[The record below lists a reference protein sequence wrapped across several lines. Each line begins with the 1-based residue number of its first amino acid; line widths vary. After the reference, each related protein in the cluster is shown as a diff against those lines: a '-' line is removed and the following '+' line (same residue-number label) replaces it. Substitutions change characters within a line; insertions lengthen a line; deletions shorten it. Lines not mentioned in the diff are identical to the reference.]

1 VAEFYLIGRNKLFR
15 AIRELQYTLL
25 HLIQRV
31 DELFAAIQR
40 AIQNK
45 LSVNLIKTTTLHNI
59 LQNVSLF
66 LTEGSRCFAFEV

>member
-1 VAEFYLIGRNKLFR
+1 MAEFYLIGRNKLFR